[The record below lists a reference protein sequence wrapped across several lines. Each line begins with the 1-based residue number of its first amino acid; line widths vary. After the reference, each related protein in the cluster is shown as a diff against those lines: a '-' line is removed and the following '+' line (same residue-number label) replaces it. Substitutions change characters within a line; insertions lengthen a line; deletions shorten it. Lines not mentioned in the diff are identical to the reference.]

1 MGKGQAPT
9 PDELKFI
16 YSLFS
21 EGYSNADILKRYEEL
36 ERHSKLGSLP
46 FRYDIRFIRQRRKE
60 YEAAREILKSRIE
73 QQLDPTLAKARKDHI
88 DEIRKVLCELR
99 EIVKTPKIA
108 DISPNIDDT
117 FNIEVEVS
125 DRGWN
130 LLSDFKSDPL
140 FECAKEHVPIQSL
153 WKHFDAWQSGIHGY
167 FDNFKELMGEI
178 NKDESI
184 LKWMDKYPTK
194 EEREFI
200 EPILKFIS
208 DKAIGKEPNIQ
219 PNPKTGKFEPYLLIE
234 SEGEGKFIRRTSKES
249 REERIRVKKVQ
260 LVDPVICFRYLDS
273 DSAKRLIQRFHKLML
288 LEQRTH
294 KSLDKALISR
304 SYAKERCRLC
314 SLSSSD

>member
-60 YEAAREILKSRIE
+60 YEAAKEILESKIE
-73 QQLDPTLAKARKDHI
+73 QQLDPTLAKAREDHI
-88 DEIRKVLCELR
+88 DEIREVLQELR

-117 FNIEVEVS
+117 FNMKVEVS

-140 FECAKEHVPIQSL
+140 FECVEEHVPIESL
-153 WKHFDAWQSGIHGY
+153 WKDFDDWQSGICSY
-167 FDNFKELMGEI
+167 FDNFKELIGIIKE
-178 NKDESI
+178 DERV
-184 LKWMDKYPTK
+184 LKWMDEYPTK
-194 EEREFI
+194 EEREFF
-200 EPILKFIS
+200 EPILACIS
-208 DKAIGKEPNIQ
+208 EKAIGKEPNIQ
-219 PNPKTGKFEPYLLIE
+219 RNPETGKFEPYLLIE
-234 SEGEGKFIRRTSKES
+234 SEDKGEFVRRTSRES

-260 LVDPVICFRYLDS
+260 LVDPDICFSYLDN
-273 DSAKRLIQRFHKLML
+273 DSAEKLIKRFRNLML
-288 LEQRTH
+288 LEQRIH
-294 KSLDKALISR
+294 ESLSEVLISR
-304 SYAKERCRLC
+304 SYAKEHCRFC
-314 SLSSSD
+314 SPALSD